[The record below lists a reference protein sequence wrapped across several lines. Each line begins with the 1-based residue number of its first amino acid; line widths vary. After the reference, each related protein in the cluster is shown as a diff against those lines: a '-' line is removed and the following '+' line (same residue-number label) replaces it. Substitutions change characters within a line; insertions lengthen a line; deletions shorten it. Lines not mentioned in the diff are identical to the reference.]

1 MKTHYTAPGQE
12 VPMPARARRLLFTLV
27 AVSALA
33 WSRLDA
39 QKAPALP
46 DLLKLAADSV
56 AQYARQL
63 GTVAADEEF
72 TQYETSSGRMS
83 TPKRLN
89 SVVVLYPQADGAIVD
104 FRDLVGIDTVP
115 VRPKD
120 DRLAALFKSPSD
132 ASLATAQEMT
142 EAAVRAY
149 FSPNLHLLDRP
160 LLALDLIREANQQ
173 NSTFKVDGMKKMDG
187 AEVAVLKFSEKG
199 TGHLMNEASAIGR
212 IWLEPGSGAIH
223 QTELGFISKAA
234 NITSTVKFTKDAA
247 LGLFVPTELFEQVQA
262 SSAGAGTN
270 SMGTASGSGDLNGRQ
285 SMEARAQYSGYRRL
299 SDGK

>member
-1 MKTHYTAPGQE
+1 
-12 VPMPARARRLLFTLV
+12 MPDRVRRSVFVLAAMF
-27 AVSALA
+27 ALP

-46 DLLKLAADSV
+46 DVLKLAADSV
-56 AQYARQL
+56 AQYAAQL

-89 SVVVLYPQADGAIVD
+89 SVIVLYPQADGAFVN

-120 DRLAALFKSPSD
+120 DRLAALFKSPTE
-132 ASLATAQEMT
+132 ASLVTAQEMT

-160 LLALDLIREANQQ
+160 LLALDLIRTANQP
-173 NSTFKVDGMKKMDG
+173 NSTFKVEGMKKMDG
-187 AEVAVLKFSEKG
+187 AEVAVLKFNEKG

-212 IWLEPGSGAIH
+212 VWIEPGSGAIH

-247 LGLFVPTELFEQVQA
+247 LGLFLPSELFEQVQA

-270 SMGTASGSGDLNGRQ
+270 SMGAASGSGDLAGRQ

-299 SDGK
+299 AGGK

>member
-1 MKTHYTAPGQE
+1 
-12 VPMPARARRLLFTLV
+12 MPAHIRRSLLVLV
-27 AVSALA
+27 AVVVLP
-33 WSRLDA
+33 WSRVDA

-46 DLLKLAADSV
+46 DLLKLAADGV
-56 AQYARQL
+56 AQYAQQL

-89 SVVVLYPQADGAIVD
+89 SVVVLYPQGDGAIVN

-115 VRPKD
+115 VRAKD
-120 DRLAALFKSPSD
+120 DRLAALFKSPTD
-132 ASLATAQEMT
+132 ASLASAQEMT

-160 LLALDLIREANQQ
+160 LLALDLVRAANQG

-187 AEVAVLKFSEKG
+187 TEVAVLKFNEKG
-199 TGHLMNEASAIGR
+199 TGHLLNEASAVGR
-212 IWLEPGSGAIH
+212 VWIEPGSGAIH

-234 NITSTVKFTKDAA
+234 NITSTVKFARDAT
-247 LGLFVPTELFEQVQA
+247 LGVFVPSELFEQVQA

-270 SMGTASGSGDLNGRQ
+270 SMGAASGSGDLSGRQ
-285 SMEARAQYSGYRRL
+285 SMEGRAQYSGYRRL
-299 SDGK
+299 AGGK

>member
-1 MKTHYTAPGQE
+1 MPG
-12 VPMPARARRLLFTLV
+12 RIRRSVFVLA
-27 AVSALA
+27 AVFALP

-46 DLLKLAADSV
+46 DLLKRAADSV
-56 AQYARQL
+56 AQYAQQL

-89 SVVVLYPQADGAIVD
+89 SVVVLYPQADGAIVN

-115 VRPKD
+115 VRPRD
-120 DRLAALFKSPSD
+120 DRLAALFKSPTD
-132 ASLATAQEMT
+132 ASLTTAQEMT
-142 EAAVRAY
+142 DAAVKAY

-160 LLALDLIREANQQ
+160 LLALDLIRAGNQD

-187 AEVAVLKFSEKG
+187 VQVAVLKFNEKG
-199 TGHLMNEASAIGR
+199 TGHLLNEAAAVGR
-212 IWLEPGSGAIH
+212 VWIEPESGAIH

-234 NITSTVKFTKDAA
+234 NITSTVKFAKDAA
-247 LGLFVPTELFEQVQA
+247 LGLFVPSELFEQVQA

-270 SMGTASGSGDLNGRQ
+270 NMGGASGSGDLAGRQ
-285 SMEARAQYSGYRRL
+285 SMEARAQYSNYRRL
-299 SDGK
+299 GGGK